1 MVANRYPGR
10 DRVLSRDDAR
20 DYLWRQSLEAG
31 TVHPCEAPVIIHG
44 IGLPSFLD
52 PGGKPLPVEMQ
63 ARCRKC
69 AECLAHRRRLWT
81 ARAVDEISV
90 SERTWF
96 GTLTVAPE
104 HRLRIQ
110 WSAEQKRLR
119 CGGESLSSLTAPDQY
134 RYLANEL
141 GKEVTKYLKRL
152 RKNGPLRYFAVF
164 EAHKDGFPHVHLL
177 IHEQQ
182 YMHRKRDLQD
192 QWRIGFSH
200 FKLTD
205 REPAAAV
212 YVAKYL
218 AKDALTR
225 VRASQSYGQRHK
237 VALYAERLQDVTRS
251 VEQSERSGERERSEW
266 SVGGAERP

>member
-1 MVANRYPGR
+1 MPSMKYPGR
-10 DRVLSRDDAR
+10 DRVISRDDAR
-20 DYLWRQSLEAG
+20 DYLWRQSVHG
-31 TVHPCEAPVIIHG
+31 NTVDPCEEPIVIHA
-44 IGLPSFLD
+44 IGLPSMFD

-69 AECLAHRRRLWT
+69 SACLRHRRRLWT
-81 ARAVDEISV
+81 ARAIDEIAASG
-90 SERTWF
+90 RTWF
-96 GTLTVAPE
+96 GTLTARPSE
-104 HRLRIQ
+104 RLRIQ
-110 WSAEQKRLR
+110 WEAERAYLR
-119 CGGESLSSLTAPDQY
+119 PSHEAFSSLAYSDQF
-134 RYLANEL
+134 RYLARAM
-141 GKEVTKYLKRL
+141 GKELTKYLKRI
-152 RKNGPLRYFAVF
+152 RKYGALRYFAVF

-225 VRASQSYGQRHK
+225 VRASQSYGQPHLLR
-237 VALYAERLQDVTRS
+237 VRADAVVTAARALRTSCSAEGEERL
-251 VEQSERSGERERSEW
+251 
-266 SVGGAERP
+266 AC